1 MWPQD
6 SAALASLLFYFL
18 LLCCNLHF
26 HHCSAPFHMR
36 QASQLIFYTFLPQ
49 HFNFSVVLHID
60 VTVLLTFNAHCLST
74 TFLPLEACHYS
85 TFLQP
90 CLLCSLPQDARLSSI
105 RIDPTCPTT
114 ANIFSGKERSKAAA
128 LSLGGKVGSDL
139 KSNQS
144 DRKSLNSF
152 EKRKVSGLELEMPR
166 LFGLW
171 NWKSSQKS
179 KWKWHII

>member
-1 MWPQD
+1 MQLLPP
-6 SAALASLLFYFL
+6 LFYSTSCF
-18 LLCCNLHF
+18 CAAICIY
-26 HHCSAPFHMR
+26 HHYIAPFHMR
-36 QASQLIFYTFLPQ
+36 QAFLFLYYSFLPQ
-49 HFNFSVVLHID
+49 NFSVVLHI
-60 VTVLLTFNAHCLST
+60 VKVLLSFTAHCLST
-74 TFLPLEACHYS
+74 TSLPLEPCHYS
-85 TFLQP
+85 TFLLP

-166 LFGLW
+166 LFGL
-171 NWKSSQKS
+171 
-179 KWKWHII
+179 

>member
-1 MWPQD
+1 MQLLPP
-6 SAALASLLFYFL
+6 LFYSTSCF
-18 LLCCNLHF
+18 CAAICIY
-26 HHCSAPFHMR
+26 HHYSAPFHMR
-36 QASQLIFYTFLPQ
+36 QASPFLFYTFLQ
-49 HFNFSVVLHID
+49 QNFNFSVVLHIMK
-60 VTVLLTFNAHCLST
+60 VLPTFSAHCLST
-74 TFLPLEACHYS
+74 TSLPLAACHYS
-85 TFLQP
+85 TFLLP

-152 EKRKVSGLELEMPR
+152 EKRKVSGL
-166 LFGLW
+166 
-171 NWKSSQKS
+171 
-179 KWKWHII
+179 

>member
-18 LLCCNLHF
+18 LLCCNLHLSPLQCTIPYEAGLSISLLYF
-26 HHCSAPFHMR
+26 LATEFLCCVAPCENSTILLVHV
-36 QASQLIFYTFLPQ
+36 AS
-49 HFNFSVVLHID
+49 
-60 VTVLLTFNAHCLST
+60 LLL
-74 TFLPLEACHYS
+74 
-85 TFLQP
+85 P

-152 EKRKVSGLELEMPR
+152 EKRKVSGLELAMPW

-179 KWKWHII
+179 K